1 MIDNEAIESYLIQS
15 GLAYEQLGDGLWR
28 VEDETDSTPPVIV
41 RLEPPIVY
49 LRLKVLDLPAAGREA
64 LYRRLLELNSS
75 GIAFGAYAVEGDE
88 VLLVD
93 TLRSDSLE
101 MAELQASIESIVLAA
116 SEHHRSLRETLAQ

>member
-1 MIDNEAIESYLIQS
+1 MIDSEAIESYLIQS

-49 LRLKVLDLPAAGREA
+49 LRLKVLDLPAEGREA

-75 GIAFGAYAVEGDE
+75 GIAFGAYAIEGDE

>member
-15 GLAYEQLGDGLWR
+15 GLGYEQLGDGLWR

-49 LRLKVLDLPAAGREA
+49 LRLKVLDLPAGGREA

-101 MAELQASIESIVLAA
+101 MTELQASIESIVLAA